1 MQTHYDIV
9 IVGGGLVG
17 ASLAL
22 ALGQADRFR
31 VALLEPRPARLEGLD
46 QPDDWDARVYAVS
59 PANQRFLASMDAW
72 PDMSRMAAVSKMDVR
87 GDAGGRIEFDAAGAG
102 AGALAWIAE
111 NRWVLA
117 GIWRAL
123 RETPVEILHERP
135 VAFESDHGRAAL
147 TLNDGRLLTARLVVG
162 CDGANSWLRSEAGI
176 DIRVSPY
183 GHSGVVANFL
193 CERDHGGVAH
203 QWFTGDGVLAYL
215 PLPECRMSMV
225 WSCADPERLL
235 ALSGDE
241 LCRQVAERGQF
252 TLGELSLLTPAQAF
266 PLRLIRP
273 VQVIG
278 TRLVL
283 AGDAAHTIHPL
294 AGQGVNLGF
303 GDAILLAKLLAQA
316 DDPGSRL
323 LLRSYER
330 GRLESVRTMQY
341 TCDALFR
348 LFTHPHPAIGWLRNT
363 GLKFTNALGPVKR
376 QLVKEA
382 MGL

>member
-87 GDAGGRIEFDAAGAG
+87 GDAGGRIEFDAAGAE

-123 RETPVEILHERP
+123 RETPVEILLERP

-215 PLPECRMSMV
+215 PLPERRMSMV

-252 TLGELSLLTPAQAF
+252 TLGQLSLLTPAQAF

-273 VQVIG
+273 AQVIG

>member
-1 MQTHYDIV
+1 MQTHYDMV

-87 GDAGGRIEFDAAGAG
+87 GDAGGRIEFDAAGAE

-215 PLPECRMSMV
+215 PLPERRMSMV

-252 TLGELSLLTPAQAF
+252 TLGQLSLLTPAQAF

-273 VQVIG
+273 AQVIG

>member
-87 GDAGGRIEFDAAGAG
+87 GDAGGRIEFDAAGAE

-215 PLPECRMSMV
+215 PLPERRMSMV

-235 ALSGDE
+235 SLSGEE
-241 LCRQVAERGQF
+241 LCRQVARRGQF
-252 TLGELSLLTPAQAF
+252 TLGQLSLLTPAQAF

-273 VQVIG
+273 VKVIG

-303 GDAILLAKLLAQA
+303 GDTILLAKLLAQA

>member
-87 GDAGGRIEFDAAGAG
+87 GDAGGRIEFDAAGAE

-215 PLPECRMSMV
+215 PLPERRMSMV

-252 TLGELSLLTPAQAF
+252 TLGQLSLLTPAQAF

-273 VQVIG
+273 AQVIG

>member
-87 GDAGGRIEFDAAGAG
+87 GDAGGRIEFDAAGAE

-215 PLPECRMSMV
+215 PLPERRMSMV

-252 TLGELSLLTPAQAF
+252 TLGQLSLLTPAQAF

-273 VQVIG
+273 AQVIG

-283 AGDAAHTIHPL
+283 AGSLYSIEFSVWVRSVSTYRPSSLSSPVPI
-294 AGQGVNLGF
+294 
-303 GDAILLAKLLAQA
+303 
-316 DDPGSRL
+316 SRL
-323 LLRSYER
+323 
-330 GRLESVRTMQY
+330 
-341 TCDALFR
+341 
-348 LFTHPHPAIGWLRNT
+348 
-363 GLKFTNALGPVKR
+363 
-376 QLVKEA
+376 
-382 MGL
+382 

>member
-87 GDAGGRIEFDAAGAG
+87 GDAGGRIEFDAAGAE

-203 QWFTGDGVLAYL
+203 QWFTGDGVQAYL
-215 PLPECRMSMV
+215 PLPERRMSMV

-252 TLGELSLLTPAQAF
+252 TLGQLSLLTPAQAF

-273 VQVIG
+273 AQVIG

>member
-1 MQTHYDIV
+1 M
-9 IVGGGLVG
+9 L
-17 ASLAL
+17 
-22 ALGQADRFR
+22 FR
-31 VALLEPRPARLEGLD
+31 
-46 QPDDWDARVYAVS
+46 S
-59 PANQRFLASMDAW
+59 

-87 GDAGGRIEFDAAGAG
+87 GDAGGRIEFDAAGAE

-215 PLPECRMSMV
+215 PLPERRMSMV

-252 TLGELSLLTPAQAF
+252 TLGQLSLLTPAQAF

-273 VQVIG
+273 AQVIG

>member
-9 IVGGGLVG
+9 IMGGGLVG

-123 RETPVEILHERP
+123 RETPVEILLERP

-176 DIRVSPY
+176 DIRVAPY

-215 PLPECRMSMV
+215 PLPERRMSMV

-252 TLGELSLLTPAQAF
+252 TLGQLSLLTPAQAF

>member
-87 GDAGGRIEFDAAGAG
+87 GDAGGRIEFDAAGAE

-193 CERDHGGVAH
+193 CKRDHGGVAH

-215 PLPECRMSMV
+215 PLPERRMSMV

-252 TLGELSLLTPAQAF
+252 TLGQLSLLTPAQAF

-273 VQVIG
+273 AQVIG